1 MTTINSQEDFLRA
14 LRENP
19 EWREAVRALI
29 LGEELLNLPAS
40 LQRLSDTVDRFVARQ
55 EQFNDEQ
62 RQFNHEQRQFND
74 EQRQFNHEQRQFNSN
89 AVNRFDRIES
99 DLSFWKKDYTQ
110 RRLASR
116 SESIP
121 SDMGI
126 EFLRNMTYGELT
138 KIAVAAAGGQA
149 LSDDLKSFRDADL
162 VVIALDDGTT
172 RYLVVEISY
181 TADERDTRRAIRNAR
196 ILEEQTGIPSTP
208 VVASVRNT
216 NEVQD
221 MVVSGQVYWHY
232 VPPHA
237 FSD

>member
-1 MTTINSQEDFLRA
+1 MTTISNQEDLLRA

-29 LGEELLNLPAS
+29 LGDELLNLPAA

-62 RQFNHEQRQFND
+62 RQFNDEQRQFND
-74 EQRQFNHEQRQFNSN
+74 EQRQFNSN
-89 AVNRFDRIES
+89 AMNRFDRMES

-126 EFLRNMTYGELT
+126 DFLRNMTYGELT
-138 KIAVAAAGGQA
+138 KIALAAAGGQA

-162 VVIALDDGTT
+162 VVIALDGGTT

>member
-1 MTTINSQEDFLRA
+1 MTAINSQEDLLRA

-29 LGEELLNLPAS
+29 LGEELLNLPAA

-55 EQFNDEQ
+55 EQFNDEMREFRSDQ
-62 RQFNHEQRQFND
+62 TQFNEEQRQFN
-74 EQRQFNHEQRQFNSN
+74 RN
-89 AVNRFDRIES
+89 AQTRFDRVES

-138 KIAVAAAGGQA
+138 KIAMAAAGGRA